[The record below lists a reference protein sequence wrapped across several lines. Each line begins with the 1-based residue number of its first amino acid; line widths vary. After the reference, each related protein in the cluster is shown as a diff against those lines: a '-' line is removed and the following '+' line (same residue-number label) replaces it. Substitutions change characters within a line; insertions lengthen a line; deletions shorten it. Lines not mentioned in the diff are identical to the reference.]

1 MYNKEGKKKEGGA
14 VNVFRHELCYPWI
27 IEFLLFSLS
36 TG

>member
-36 TG
+36 AG